1 MKRKVLISLAGI
13 ALFAIS
19 LAFNTNT
26 EANQQQKEANVEAI
40 SEANA
45 YKPPQDTRCMK
56 YDASCTLTDANGWY
70 GYR

>member
-1 MKRKVLISLAGI
+1 MKKKVLFSIVGI
-13 ALFAIS
+13 ALFAITI
-19 LAFNTNT
+19 AFNTNT

-56 YDASCTLTDANGWY
+56 YDGPCSLTDDDGWY

>member
-1 MKRKVLISLAGI
+1 MKKKVLFSIVGI
-13 ALFAIS
+13 ALFAIAV
-19 LAFNTNT
+19 AFNTNSK
-26 EANQQQKEANVEAI
+26 ADQQQKDANVEAI

-56 YDASCTLTDANGWY
+56 YSASCTLTDDDGWY